1 MPVNYQIKSQL
12 AKLLATEDL
21 VVENRNVETAQFNV
35 DTRVLTLPNWKRAS
49 ESVYDML
56 VGHEVGHALYTP
68 NVDPPIHI
76 PHQFVNV
83 TEDARIE
90 KLIKRRYPGLSK
102 TFYKAYNEL
111 SDDDFF
117 CLEDEDVD
125 AMNLA
130 DRANLWFKIGGFI
143 DLTFTEDEQK
153 IIDVIGASETYN
165 DACVAAEM
173 LYAYCKDQHEQQQ
186 QQQSKS
192 QQPDK
197 ETKSNSENQQIESS
211 PSSEMEEGEVDTES
225 KFEQEQEENTE
236 TSNSNIKV
244 QTDETFQEGAQE
256 FNSAADFGQSLYCEV
271 PNVDLNQIVISNQD
285 VHDELGGN
293 WIAEALDKPWYG
305 RDGRVEQ
312 ILKGSDYSSVDTEY
326 AKFKKSA
333 QKEVSYM
340 VKEFECKKSADAY
353 SRSAVSRTGVLDC
366 TKLHT
371 YKYNEDLFRKV
382 TVVPDG
388 KNHGLIFILDWSG
401 SMQDCL
407 LDTIKQLYNLIWF
420 CNKVNIPFD
429 VYAFTNNYQKKSFEW
444 KHDLSEYT
452 HSEMKEGMFT
462 IDPQFSLMKFFT
474 SDVKRNELEKQ
485 LLSIWRVAYSINKW
499 VNYTIPSNFGLS
511 GTPLNESLICLHSI
525 IPEFKKTNGVQKAH
539 CVILTDGEA
548 NHLSVLT
555 NYQYKGEERLG
566 STRLTMNSYVR
577 NRKTGYTYAVPKEYY
592 NFTGILLEDLQQSFP
607 EVNFIGIRLTCGREL
622 RSFIRRY
629 HILTETEEKMIRK
642 EKSFTI
648 KDSGYTKYFGILTSS
663 LHMDTD
669 FDVDEGASKAK
680 IKSAF
685 VKNLKAKALNKKV
698 LSQFMDLVC

>member
-68 NVDPPIHI
+68 NVDPPRHI

-165 DACVAAEM
+165 DACIAAEM

-211 PSSEMEEGEVDTES
+211 PSSEMEEGEVDTEP

-333 QKEVSYM
+333 QKEV
-340 VKEFECKKSADAY
+340 
-353 SRSAVSRTGVLDC
+353 
-366 TKLHT
+366 
-371 YKYNEDLFRKV
+371 N
-382 TVVPDG
+382 
-388 KNHGLIFILDWSG
+388 
-401 SMQDCL
+401 L
-407 LDTIKQLYNLIWF
+407 L
-420 CNKVNIPFD
+420 
-429 VYAFTNNYQKKSFEW
+429 
-444 KHDLSEYT
+444 
-452 HSEMKEGMFT
+452 M
-462 IDPQFSLMKFFT
+462 
-474 SDVKRNELEKQ
+474 
-485 LLSIWRVAYSINKW
+485 
-499 VNYTIPSNFGLS
+499 
-511 GTPLNESLICLHSI
+511 
-525 IPEFKKTNGVQKAH
+525 
-539 CVILTDGEA
+539 
-548 NHLSVLT
+548 
-555 NYQYKGEERLG
+555 
-566 STRLTMNSYVR
+566 
-577 NRKTGYTYAVPKEYY
+577 
-592 NFTGILLEDLQQSFP
+592 
-607 EVNFIGIRLTCGREL
+607 
-622 RSFIRRY
+622 
-629 HILTETEEKMIRK
+629 HILVLQYLELVFWTAPN
-642 EKSFTI
+642 F
-648 KDSGYTKYFGILTSS
+648 ILTSIMKTYS
-663 LHMDTD
+663 
-669 FDVDEGASKAK
+669 ER
-680 IKSAF
+680 
-685 VKNLKAKALNKKV
+685 
-698 LSQFMDLVC
+698 